1 MSWKLETSP
10 QLKVG
15 KIIVGYLLD
24 ENTDRVELSEG
35 EEHKQA
41 VIQPCCKA
49 CSVLPSEISQVRA
62 TPDFEP
68 S

>member
-41 VIQPCCKA
+41 VIQPCCKGLL
-49 CSVLPSEISQVRA
+49 SSSFRNQPGQSN
-62 TPDFEP
+62 T
-68 S
+68 